1 MKYETVRCT
10 QCPFSSASK
19 TVLVWFTA
27 DVLNQIP
34 HGFSTRIG
42 GVSPAPWDSLNLR
55 PNQGDGPEALR
66 ENYRRFFAVLGLDE
80 HRTVLSQ
87 QTHTANIRRVTAA
100 DAGKGVVRPRDYTDV
115 DALITNEA
123 ALPLT
128 VFSADC
134 GTVLLYDPVRQAVG
148 AAHAG
153 WRGCAAGIVEKTVQA
168 MEDAYGSRPA
178 DLLAAL
184 GPCIGRCCFETD
196 GDVPAAMRDALGA
209 DAEPHMERRGAK
221 FHVDL
226 AGLNRQWLLRA
237 GLAPE
242 HIEVSGVCT
251 ACRPDLF
258 WSHRKMGDQR
268 GVQAAV
274 IALKECL

>member
-1 MKYETVRCT
+1 M
-10 QCPFSSASK
+10 
-19 TVLVWFTA
+19 
-27 DVLNQIP
+27 
-34 HGFSTRIG
+34 G

-153 WRGCAAGIVEKTVQA
+153 W
-168 MEDAYGSRPA
+168 
-178 DLLAAL
+178 
-184 GPCIGRCCFETD
+184 
-196 GDVPAAMRDALGA
+196 
-209 DAEPHMERRGAK
+209 
-221 FHVDL
+221 
-226 AGLNRQWLLRA
+226 AGLRRRDRGKNSAGHGGSLRQPSCGSAGRPWPLHRLVLL
-237 GLAPE
+237 
-242 HIEVSGVCT
+242 
-251 ACRPDLF
+251 
-258 WSHRKMGDQR
+258 
-268 GVQAAV
+268 
-274 IALKECL
+274 